1 MSRNRSRV
9 GRLVILGV
17 ACFAPAVARAQTSY
31 PMLLRVDPVAVR
43 RHCPDKS
50 GYLESSNA
58 DATEID
64 PHSAAAHRT
73 ATIVLR

>member
-17 ACFAPAVARAQTSY
+17 ACFAPAVVQSQTSY

-43 RHCPDKS
+43 RGQTVEIEIS
-50 GYLESSNA
+50 GQENWRSEEHTSELQS
-58 DATEID
+58 
-64 PHSAAAHRT
+64 PC
-73 ATIVLR
+73 